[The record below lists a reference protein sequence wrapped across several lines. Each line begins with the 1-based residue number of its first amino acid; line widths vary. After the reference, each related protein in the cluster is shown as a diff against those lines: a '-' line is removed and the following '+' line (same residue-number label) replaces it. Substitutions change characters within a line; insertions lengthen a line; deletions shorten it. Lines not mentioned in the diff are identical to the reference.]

1 MSGFWSR
8 HLRVGLAAFALALAW
23 PVFAQTS
30 SSRAPEISFDDESAL
45 LSADLSFTL
54 GPALEEALARGV
66 PLYFVLETEVVRER
80 LLLND
85 TVATRSEVFR
95 LVYVPLTRS
104 WRLGSGLYTQNLPS
118 LEAATRQFSR
128 LRASRV
134 VERKALVKGE
144 RYVVTVR
151 LRHDTSQLPK
161 PLQLSALASREW
173 SFEAEPVRVAFTP

>member
-1 MSGFWSR
+1 M
-8 HLRVGLAAFALALAW
+8 
-23 PVFAQTS
+23 PTFAQTS
-30 SSRAPEISFDDESAL
+30 SSRAPEISFDDDSAL
-45 LSADLSFTL
+45 LSADLSFAL

-80 LLLND
+80 LLIND
-85 TVATRSEVFR
+85 TVASKSEVFR

-104 WRLGSGLYTQNLPS
+104 WRLGTGLYTQNLPT

-128 LRASRV
+128 LRASRI

-161 PLQLSALASREW
+161 PLQLSALASRDW
-173 SFEAEPVRVAFTP
+173 SFEAEPVRLPFIP